1 MIATLLIAN
10 RGEIACRIIRTARA
24 LGITTVA
31 VYSDADA
38 AAQHVLMADKA
49 VHIGPA
55 PARASYLDFDKVLAA
70 ARDSGA
76 DAIHP
81 GYGFLSEN
89 AAFAEACAKAGII
102 FVGPPPAAIRAMGLK
117 DEAKA
122 LMLEAGVPVVPGY
135 HGARQEADLL
145 RSKAYEIGYPVLIKA
160 VAGGGGKGMRRVD
173 KAVDFDEALAAARRE
188 AASAFGDERVL
199 VEKFVTSP
207 RHIEVQVFADSH
219 GNAVYLFERDC
230 SVQRRHQKVVEEAP
244 APGMTEGLRARMGA
258 AGVAAAKAVGYSGA
272 GTVEFIVDGS
282 KPLGDDTPFYFMEM
296 NTRLQVE
303 HPVTEAITGVDLV
316 AWQLAVAAGEPLSAT
331 QEDLAIDGHAV
342 EVRLYAEDPES
353 GFLPSTGLLEALDF
367 PEAEGVRIDSGVV
380 EGDVVSPFYD
390 PMIAKVITHGAN
402 RDDTLDL
409 MSAALGET
417 RVAGPKTNLGV
428 LLRIVGDDVFRSGR
442 FDTGF
447 LDAWG
452 AERFGLSKGGTEMA
466 AAAGLIGLIEAICD
480 ESDDARDGAGALSP
494 SPWAARDGFVLGE
507 RVPTRYRL
515 SVDGEATELAVDWSQ
530 GAPRVLSETGGDDEA
545 EVSIVLPGLPAD
557 GAYVLINGIQRHV
570 RLAERDIA
578 HADGG
583 AGDALARA
591 PMHGKVVS
599 ILVSEGDAIEVG
611 QTLAVVEAMKMEHSV
626 KARVHGTVARVA
638 ASAGEQVAQGALLVE
653 IAPPEDAGEA

>member
-1 MIATLLIAN
+1 MTSAGMT
-10 RGEIACRIIRTARA
+10 
-24 LGITTVA
+24 GI
-31 VYSDADA
+31 
-38 AAQHVLMADKA
+38 
-49 VHIGPA
+49 
-55 PARASYLDFDKVLAA
+55 
-70 ARDSGA
+70 
-76 DAIHP
+76 
-81 GYGFLSEN
+81 
-89 AAFAEACAKAGII
+89 
-102 FVGPPPAAIRAMGLK
+102 
-117 DEAKA
+117 
-122 LMLEAGVPVVPGY
+122 
-135 HGARQEADLL
+135 
-145 RSKAYEIGYPVLIKA
+145 
-160 VAGGGGKGMRRVD
+160 
-173 KAVDFDEALAAARRE
+173 
-188 AASAFGDERVL
+188 
-199 VEKFVTSP
+199 
-207 RHIEVQVFADSH
+207 
-219 GNAVYLFERDC
+219 AVYLFERDC